1 MNSIIENKSFEFA
14 IRTVNLYKHLITEKK
29 EYIMSK
35 QLLKSG
41 TSIGAN
47 VSEGEQGQTKADF
60 HSKMCIALKESNETY
75 YWLRL
80 LFATEYLTEK
90 EYLSM
95 ETDIKE
101 IIALLT
107 SICKTTQ
114 QNQR

>member
-29 EYIMSK
+29 EYVMSK

-95 ETDIKE
+95 EPDIKE